1 MKKLTLVFAFML
13 AVAGAAAQS
22 MYVHKTDGNVYEFKV
37 SDVDSINFAAS
48 SIKRQFYKL
57 TYIMGAG
64 KSSYDVN
71 YNEATKLKRAVNSQ
85 TRTFINWN
93 TESDGSGYTY
103 NTGMYILMN
112 EDFTL
117 HAQYIYAT
125 DTLNGF
131 GYVDLGLPSGTK
143 WATCNVGATRPE
155 YAGNKDFYT
164 GSVSSGGGDSRYS
177 QEYYTELVVEK
188 MGEGWECPS
197 NKQAQELVDECIW
210 TWTDSYYFTG
220 VSGYIVESKV
230 NDNHIFLNQTF
241 VLPRIQYS
249 SRGFIISKDEYGEK
263 EVSSGHYYMR
273 AVCK

>member
-64 KSSYDVN
+64 KSSYNVN
-71 YNEATKLKRAVNSQ
+71 YNEVKNLNRAVNSQ

-103 NTGMYILMN
+103 NPGMSILMN

-117 HAQYIYAT
+117 YAQYVYAT

-143 WATCNVGATRPE
+143 WATCNIGATRPE
-155 YAGNKDFYT
+155 YAGNQDY
-164 GSVSSGGGDSRYS
+164 GVCSYVLDSGLMKY
-177 QEYYTELVVEK
+177 VVEK

-197 NKQAQELVDECIW
+197 HKQAKELVDECIW
-210 TWTDSYYFTG
+210 TWTDNYYFTG
-220 VSGYIVESKV
+220 VSGYIVKSKV
-230 NDNHIFLNQTF
+230 NDNHIFLAQSF
-241 VLPRIQYS
+241 KLPS
-249 SRGFIISKDEYGEK
+249 LGTGFCFYITKNEYGIK
-263 EVSSGHYYMR
+263 NDNAISCINNSMR

>member
-1 MKKLTLVFAFML
+1 MKKITLVFAFML

-71 YNEATKLKRAVNSQ
+71 YNEVMKLNRAVNSQ

-103 NTGMYILMN
+103 NPGMSILMN

-117 HAQYIYAT
+117 YAQYVYAT

-155 YAGNKDFYT
+155 YAGNQDFSACSY
-164 GSVSSGGGDSRYS
+164 VSASRLM
-177 QEYYTELVVEK
+177 EYVVEK

-197 NKQAQELVDECIW
+197 KELAQELVDECIW
-210 TWTDSYYFTG
+210 TWTDNYYFTG
-220 VSGYIVESKV
+220 VSGYIVKSKV
-230 NDNHIFLNQTF
+230 NDNHIFLAQSF
-241 VLPRIQYS
+241 KLPTIGEYDFFFS
-249 SRGFIISKDEYGEK
+249 ITKNEYGRK
-263 EVSSGHYYMR
+263 EEDRDCTKNSMR

>member
-64 KSSYDVN
+64 KSSYNVN
-71 YNEATKLKRAVNSQ
+71 YNEVKNLNRAVNSQ

-103 NTGMYILMN
+103 NPGMSILMN

-117 HAQYIYAT
+117 YAQYVYAT

-131 GYVDLGLPSGTK
+131 GYVDLGLPSGLK

-155 YAGNKDFYT
+155 YAGNKDFSECSDNNY
-164 GSVSSGGGDSRYS
+164 YS
-177 QEYYTELVVEK
+177 NLVEYVVEK
-188 MGEGWECPS
+188 MGEGWSAPRRED
-197 NKQAQELVDECIW
+197 AQELVDECIW
-210 TWTDSYYFTG
+210 TLTDNYYFTG
-220 VSGYIVESKV
+220 VSGYIVKSKV
-230 NDNHIFLNQTF
+230 NDNHIFLAQSF
-241 VLPRIQYS
+241 ILPTSGYIDYKLS
-249 SRGFIISKDEYGEK
+249 ITENEYGIVPGFTGSQCK
-263 EVSSGHYYMR
+263 NLPVR

>member
-71 YNEATKLKRAVNSQ
+71 YNEARKLNRAVNSQ

-103 NTGMYILMN
+103 NPGMYILMN
-112 EDFTL
+112 EDLTL
-117 HAQYIYAT
+117 YAQYVYAT

-155 YAGNKDFYT
+155 NAGNKDFYA
-164 GSVSSGGGDSRYS
+164 SSGSNGDSRYTK
-177 QEYYTELVVEK
+177 EYYTELVVEE
-188 MGEGWECPS
+188 MGEGWEAPS
-197 NKQAQELVDECIW
+197 RKEAQELVDECIW
-210 TWTDSYYFTG
+210 TWTDNYYFTG
-220 VSGYIVESKV
+220 VSGYIVKSKV
-230 NDNHIFLNQTF
+230 NDNHIFLTQSFT
-241 VLPRIQYS
+241 LPKAYPSAYYFLI
-249 SRGFIISKDEYGEK
+249 GKDGYMIK
-263 EVSSGHYYMR
+263 EDASGNYYYMR